1 MIVDIRIPEGPDP
14 LGEWA
19 GECARWLIA
28 CEAALSAHGGTCAA
42 PSPAARVMA
51 LRLEAGLPA
60 VVADGA
66 SDPWPESWAVL
77 VCWAAVCAHAHNR
90 QAAHAALLEAL
101 TAASVDC
108 AEAERLR
115 AGMVCDA

>member
-1 MIVDIRIPEGPDP
+1 MIDIHIPTGLDP

-19 GECARWLIA
+19 GECARLLIA
-28 CEAALSAHGGTCAA
+28 CEADLSAQGGTCAA

-51 LRLEAGLPA
+51 MRLEAGLPA
-60 VVADGA
+60 VVADA
-66 SDPWPESWAVL
+66 AADPWPESWGAL
-77 VCWAAVCAHAHNR
+77 VAWAAVCVHAHNR
-90 QAAHAALLEAL
+90 QAAHDALLAAL

-115 AGMVCDA
+115 AGMVTDA